1 MAGEQD
7 TRYAAS
13 NPEAAPPTA
22 GPAPSEP
29 SPVKSVERERA
40 VMVLLRQLSSGL
52 SAYRLFPG
60 DLEQPSFV
68 AAVSRIQD
76 AAEKALVWGPF
87 QTEIN
92 GDRFTTAAGAVPS
105 DDRIERLALAFY
117 RHGAEHLLVQEPP
130 DARALGALYEA
141 LSRPAHDSGGSHGIG
156 TALRVAGVHSMAVR
170 EVAPQGATGRG
181 EVGKGSAQEQ
191 QELWERLGE
200 PDKLAQEMVHAAG
213 SYSPTEAAQGIFA
226 RLRHIVSTLPERAVQ
241 GVQLYGRLHEVI
253 ARLPQALRREL
264 MAILLGRIT
273 NDIPPPLWP

>member
-22 GPAPSEP
+22 GPAPSEL
-29 SPVKSVERERA
+29 SPVESVERERA

-52 SAYRLFPG
+52 SSYRLFPG

-87 QTEIN
+87 DAEIN
-92 GDRFTTAAGAVPS
+92 GNRFTTAAGPVPS

-156 TALRVAGVHSMAVR
+156 TALRVAGGPLTARPRVGPPG
-170 EVAPQGATGRG
+170 APGRG
-181 EVGKGSAQEQ
+181 GGGEGAGQEQ
-191 QELWERLGE
+191 QKLWGRARE
-200 PDKLAQEMVHAAG
+200 PGKL
-213 SYSPTEAAQGIFA
+213 
-226 RLRHIVSTLPERAVQ
+226 
-241 GVQLYGRLHEVI
+241 
-253 ARLPQALRREL
+253 
-264 MAILLGRIT
+264 
-273 NDIPPPLWP
+273 

>member
-13 NPEAAPPTA
+13 NAEAAPPTA
-22 GPAPSEP
+22 GPAPSEL
-29 SPVKSVERERA
+29 SPVESVERERA
-40 VMVLLRQLSSGL
+40 VMVLLRQLSSGM

-60 DLEQPSFV
+60 DLAQPSFV

-92 GDRFTTAAGAVPS
+92 GNRFTTAAGPVPS

-156 TALRVAGVHSMAVR
+156 TALRVAGGPTPGR
-170 EVAPQGATGRG
+170 PPGGAPRGPRAGGGGEGTGAGQHKSSGR
-181 EVGKGSAQEQ
+181 
-191 QELWERLGE
+191 
-200 PDKLAQEMVHAAG
+200 D
-213 SYSPTEAAQGIFA
+213 
-226 RLRHIVSTLPERAVQ
+226 
-241 GVQLYGRLHEVI
+241 
-253 ARLPQALRREL
+253 
-264 MAILLGRIT
+264 
-273 NDIPPPLWP
+273 